1 MTKRMNM
8 SEKRSAV
15 TSTFTNSGSESTQT
29 LPNEIWK
36 DIPNYEG
43 EYQVSNLGRI
53 KSLSRS
59 YLQSNGKKITIKTRI
74 RKESFDRN
82 GYHTINLKE
91 KIFLVSRL
99 VAEVFIPN
107 MHNFKEVNHIN
118 GNKDD
123 NSVSNLEWCDRTYN
137 MRHAFSNGLID
148 VRKMSETR
156 KGKIKNIDKEL
167 ISKIKH
173 LLLIGNR
180 IADIAKV
187 LKLSRN
193 TIYNIIHR
201 ANIPYSFNDKYN
213 KRYEKNI
220 EKEIIELS
228 KLYNISSISKKLSI
242 SRDTIGKYLRKNNV
256 YKKKPNSQILLSES
270 EVSEIIRLRSLGMT
284 FSEISK
290 NINRSASSIC
300 KLINGKTKCY
310 KKGGLK

>member
-1 MTKRMNM
+1 MTKNLNL

-15 TSTFTNSGSESTQT
+15 TSTFTNVGSESTQYA
-29 LPNEIWK
+29 NEVWK

-59 YLQSNGKKITIKTRI
+59 YLQSNGKKITIKSRI
-74 RKESFDRN
+74 RKQGLDRN
-82 GYHTINLKE
+82 GYHTITLK
-91 KIFLVSRL
+91 KKGFLVSRL
-99 VAEVFIPN
+99 VAESFIPN
-107 MHNFKEVNHIN
+107 IYDFKEVNHIN

-123 NSVSNLEWCDRTYN
+123 NSVFNLEWCDRTYN
-137 MRHAFSNGLID
+137 MRHAFANGLID
-148 VRKMSETR
+148 VKKMSEIR

-167 ISKIKH
+167 IFKIKH

-187 LKLSRN
+187 LKLNRK

-201 ANIPYSFNDKYN
+201 ANIPYSFNEKYN
-213 KRYEKNI
+213 NRYKENI

-242 SRDTIGKYLRKNNV
+242 SRDTVDRYLRKNNV

-270 EVSEIIRLRSLGMT
+270 EVNEIIRLRRLGMT

-290 NINRSASSIC
+290 NTNRSASSIC
-300 KLINGKTKCY
+300 KLINGRTKCY